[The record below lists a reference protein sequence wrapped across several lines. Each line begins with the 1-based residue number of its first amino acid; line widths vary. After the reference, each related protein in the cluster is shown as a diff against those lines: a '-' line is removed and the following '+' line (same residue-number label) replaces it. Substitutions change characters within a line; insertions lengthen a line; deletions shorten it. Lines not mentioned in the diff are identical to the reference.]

1 MTTLNSTDADP
12 TPAHLTTSPA
22 PDDPRPPARW
32 RSPAPDD
39 PRPPARWR
47 SPAPDDPRPP
57 AVPDSSTIG
66 AGAPLTAESHV
77 RIGGELAGRLLRS
90 TRWQQ

>member
-1 MTTLNSTDADP
+1 MGTLRLLGDTMTTVHSTDADP
-12 TPAHLTTSPA
+12 TPAHLTT
-22 PDDPRPPARW
+22 
-32 RSPAPDD
+32 SPAPDD

>member
-1 MTTLNSTDADP
+1 MGTLRLLGDTMTTLNSTDADP

-22 PDDPRPPARW
+22 PDDPRPPA
-32 RSPAPDD
+32 A
-39 PRPPARWR
+39 
-47 SPAPDDPRPP
+47 
-57 AVPDSSTIG
+57 PDSSTIG
-66 AGAPLTAESHV
+66 AGAPLTAESHL

>member
-1 MTTLNSTDADP
+1 MTLNSTDADP

-39 PRPPARWR
+39 PRPPA
-47 SPAPDDPRPP
+47 
-57 AVPDSSTIG
+57 VPDSSTIR

>member
-1 MTTLNSTDADP
+1 MTLNSTDADP
-12 TPAHLTTSPA
+12 TPAHLTT
-22 PDDPRPPARW
+22 
-32 RSPAPDD
+32 SPAPDD